1 MNCIFLVY
9 DEPSCGK
16 GSGSGYDRSEKYNDS
31 ESRISDTA
39 YENIGGLQLM
49 HDSKYFIFLVCEVD
63 VSVCGIVDV
72 IYREGGSDTRRPM
85 FNAVED
91 LKDDNESVISFGS

>member
-1 MNCIFLVY
+1 MMNPLVAKEV
-9 DEPSCGK
+9 DPDTTEV
-16 GSGSGYDRSEKYNDS
+16 RSIMTVNP
-31 ESRISDTA
+31 ESVTPHMKILEA
-39 YENIGGLQLM
+39 LQLM

>member
-1 MNCIFLVY
+1 MMNPLVAKEV
-9 DEPSCGK
+9 DPDTTEV
-16 GSGSGYDRSEKYNDS
+16 RSIMTVNP
-31 ESRISDTA
+31 ESVTPHMKILEA
-39 YENIGGLQLM
+39 LQLM

-85 FNAVED
+85 FNAVAD